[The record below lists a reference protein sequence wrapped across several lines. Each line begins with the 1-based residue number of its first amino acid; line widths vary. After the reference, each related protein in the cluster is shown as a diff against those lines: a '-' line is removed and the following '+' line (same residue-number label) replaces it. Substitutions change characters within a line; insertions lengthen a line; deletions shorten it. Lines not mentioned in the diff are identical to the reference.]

1 MVITNCSHYRQTIKQ
16 LSRLPNLKYLK
27 LYDRY
32 PFLALIDKKGV
43 YYESV
48 VKATTEIVGSLMNV
62 ITLETLDIEFD
73 CMVSG
78 NLLAVLR
85 NMHELRS
92 LRLRG
97 FDLSKGLEHLHGLTN
112 LEHLHLCHGNTCC
125 SSEDLIPPGAL
136 DTLPLKLRKLK
147 SIHVENMDCMTHEQ
161 IKPICQAKSV
171 AFLTFKHCQEVPS
184 KVLTDIG
191 TMSPLQELHF
201 INCPTDVNEPFDTDD
216 LECLGNLKNLKILT
230 LMFVLTDEI
239 DILDLEGCEGL
250 EVLNVGLHEDMTK
263 DEFDK
268 LCTAILPCL
277 PKLKKLRLFG
287 TDPSFILDLRVLNY
301 DIDFRFFDVG
311 HPIELGDE

>member
-1 MVITNCSHYRQTIKQ
+1 
-16 LSRLPNLKYLK
+16 
-27 LYDRY
+27 
-32 PFLALIDKKGV
+32 
-43 YYESV
+43 
-48 VKATTEIVGSLMNV
+48 
-62 ITLETLDIEFD
+62 
-73 CMVSG
+73 
-78 NLLAVLR
+78 
-85 NMHELRS
+85 
-92 LRLRG
+92 
-97 FDLSKGLEHLHGLTN
+97 
-112 LEHLHLCHGNTCC
+112 
-125 SSEDLIPPGAL
+125 
-136 DTLPLKLRKLK
+136 
-147 SIHVENMDCMTHEQ
+147 
-161 IKPICQAKSV
+161 
-171 AFLTFKHCQEVPS
+171 
-184 KVLTDIG
+184 
-191 TMSPLQELHF
+191 MSPLQELHF

-287 TDPSFILDLRVLNY
+287 TDPSFVLDLRVLNY